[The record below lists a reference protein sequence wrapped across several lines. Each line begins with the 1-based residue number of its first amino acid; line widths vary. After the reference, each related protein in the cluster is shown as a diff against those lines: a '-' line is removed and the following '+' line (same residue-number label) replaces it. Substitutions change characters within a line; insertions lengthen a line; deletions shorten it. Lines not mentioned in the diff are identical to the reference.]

1 MYINE
6 IYTKLSWQREESKPS
21 EDSKEELEDY
31 TDMFKSC
38 GPYDEPNRL
47 LVFGPPGIGKTTFA
61 KRVVFDWLHQAKEIL
76 KKFEL
81 VLLIRLR
88 DVCELQ
94 TMPDILTAAKLL
106 PADGMISVESLYEYI
121 QWNQEKVLLV
131 LDGFDEYFCAEC
143 SPVRNIWEGSLLRN
157 CSVIV
162 TTRSEGADELT
173 ERSHVECQVN
183 GFVSGFQLRKFA
195 RKFLNDEED
204 VAKFERHLEEKGLRK
219 VAEIPLLLVMLCLL
233 WQEQGQKGYL
243 KSRASIYMH
252 FIQMLLDHMTAKE
265 PHAKKF
271 RKVDD
276 YKEDLLKL
284 GKLAFNALNQGSLSM
299 SHSELPDDLTKK
311 LIDVGLFQSLNVS
324 SLKPEKEVFF
334 IHKSVQEFLAAWY
347 VKEELASSR
356 NESPTCLSEVESS
369 EKVLKMTEVIKFVSE
384 MSGEASSIVLEHL
397 ETAAK
402 KERLT
407 ENILGETPSFEDL
420 SEKQRHFL
428 ALCSHSYFCLSV
440 EKRQDLYCLYL
451 SCTGGILLVDS
462 DQLHVIASEH
472 LLKCTQPP
480 NYVFFTGSKHP
491 EQDYHDLIAV
501 LEDVNGRLVSFSG
514 EVEASMFLKKYN
526 SQTVEQFFLKTEDN
540 SFVYLYFA
548 RIYKRY
554 DHIFPIEMLHD
565 VTRSPESTPTKKTS
579 VGDRPNGS
587 NNTALPLTEHIE
599 GSPVPPRH
607 CLSLTSEIRTENLEE
622 QEMKTL
628 IKALR
633 YVIFPRVMTMTVPVG
648 KMYDAPILENLVS
661 RLNFTNRLD
670 TLGFW
675 RCNIT
680 AGPAAAIARSFHKAP
695 NLRELYLSYNPLGDG
710 LNTLM
715 EHLHCVQRLKTLRL
729 GGVKMTKE
737 QVEDLSRAVR
747 RSNITSL
754 GSYYHV
760 SLEMV
765 VIQLRK

>member
-1 MYINE
+1 
-6 IYTKLSWQREESKPS
+6 
-21 EDSKEELEDY
+21 
-31 TDMFKSC
+31 MFKSC
-38 GPYDEPNRL
+38 GPYDEPNRI

-61 KRVVFDWLHQAKEIL
+61 KRVVSDWLHQAKEIL

-81 VLLIRLR
+81 VLFIRLR

-94 TMPDILTAAKLL
+94 TLPDILTAAKLL

-143 SPVRNIWEGSLLRN
+143 SPVRNIWEGSLLRG

-162 TTRSEGADELT
+162 TTRLEGADELT
-173 ERSHVECQVN
+173 ERSHVECQIN
-183 GFVSGFQLRKFA
+183 GFVSGIQLRNCA
-195 RKFLNDEED
+195 RKFLKDEEV
-204 VAKFERHLEEKGLRK
+204 VAKFEKHLEEKGLRK

-233 WQEQGQKGYL
+233 WKEEGHKGHL

-284 GKLAFNALNQGSLSM
+284 GKLAFDALKQGSLSM
-299 SHSELPDDLTKK
+299 CYSELPDDILTKK
-311 LIDVGLFQSLNVS
+311 LIEVGLFQSLNVS

-356 NESPTCLSEVESS
+356 NKSPTCLPEDESS
-369 EKVLKMTEVIKFVSE
+369 EKVLKMTEVIKFVNE
-384 MSGEASSIVLEHL
+384 MSGEASSIVLKHL
-397 ETAAK
+397 ETVAK
-402 KERLT
+402 RERLT
-407 ENILGETPSFEDL
+407 ENILSETPSFEDL

-440 EKRQDLYCLYL
+440 EKRKDLYCLYL
-451 SCTGGILLVDS
+451 SCTGGILLIDS

-472 LLKCTQPP
+472 LLKYSQPP
-480 NYVFFTGSKHP
+480 NYVFFTDSKHP
-491 EQDYHDLIAV
+491 KENYSDLITV
-501 LEDVNGRLVSFSG
+501 LEDVNGTLVSSSG
-514 EVEASMFLKKYN
+514 EVEASMFLRKYN
-526 SQTVEQFFLKTEDN
+526 PQRVEQFFLKKENN
-540 SFVYLYFA
+540 SFIYLYFA
-548 RIYKRY
+548 HISKSY
-554 DHIFPIEMLHD
+554 DHPLPIEMLQD
-565 VTRSPESTPTKKTS
+565 VTRSPEFTEIEKTS
-579 VGDRPNGS
+579 VGDRPNGPD
-587 NNTALPLTEHIE
+587 NTAFLLSEDTER
-599 GSPVPPRH
+599 SPVPLRH
-607 CLSLTSEIRTENLEE
+607 CLSLTSEIHTKYLEE

-628 IKALR
+628 ITALPH
-633 YVIFPRVMTMTVPVG
+633 VIFPRVMTMSVPVG
-648 KMYDAPILENLVS
+648 KLYDALILENLLS

-670 TLGFW
+670 TLEFC

-715 EHLHCVQRLKTLRL
+715 EHLHCVQQLETLRL

-737 QVEDLSRAVR
+737 QVEDLTRAVR
-747 RSNITSL
+747 QSNITSL

-765 VIQLRK
+765 IIQLGK

>member
-1 MYINE
+1 
-6 IYTKLSWQREESKPS
+6 
-21 EDSKEELEDY
+21 
-31 TDMFKSC
+31 MFKSC
-38 GPYDEPNRL
+38 GPYDEPNRI

-61 KRVVFDWLHQAKEIL
+61 KRVVSDWLHQAKEIL

-81 VLLIRLR
+81 VLFIRLR

-94 TMPDILTAAKLL
+94 TLPDILTAAKLL

-143 SPVRNIWEGSLLRN
+143 SPVRNIWEGSLLRG

-162 TTRSEGADELT
+162 TTRLEGADELT
-173 ERSHVECQVN
+173 ERSHVECQIN
-183 GFVSGFQLRKFA
+183 GFVSGIQLRNFA
-195 RKFLNDEED
+195 RKFLKDEEV
-204 VAKFERHLEEKGLRK
+204 VAKFEKHLEEKGLRK

-233 WQEQGQKGYL
+233 WKEEGHKGHL

-284 GKLAFNALNQGSLSM
+284 GKLAFDALKQGSLSM
-299 SHSELPDDLTKK
+299 CYSELPDDILTKK
-311 LIDVGLFQSLNVS
+311 LIEVGLFQSLNVS

-356 NESPTCLSEVESS
+356 NKSPTCLPEDESS
-369 EKVLKMTEVIKFVSE
+369 EKVLKMTEVIKFVNE
-384 MSGEASSIVLEHL
+384 MSGEASSIVLKHL
-397 ETAAK
+397 ETVAK
-402 KERLT
+402 RERLT
-407 ENILGETPSFEDL
+407 ENILSETPSFEDL

-440 EKRQDLYCLYL
+440 EKRKDLYCLYL
-451 SCTGGILLVDS
+451 SCTGGILLIDS

-472 LLKCTQPP
+472 LLKYSQPP
-480 NYVFFTGSKHP
+480 NYVFFTDSKHP
-491 EQDYHDLIAV
+491 KENYSDLITV
-501 LEDVNGRLVSFSG
+501 LEDVNGTLVSSSG
-514 EVEASMFLKKYN
+514 EVEASMFLRKYN
-526 SQTVEQFFLKTEDN
+526 PQRVEQFFLKKENN
-540 SFVYLYFA
+540 SFIYLYFA
-548 RIYKRY
+548 HISKSY
-554 DHIFPIEMLHD
+554 DHPLPIEMLQD
-565 VTRSPESTPTKKTS
+565 VTRSPEFTEIEKTS
-579 VGDRPNGS
+579 VGDRPNGPD
-587 NNTALPLTEHIE
+587 NTAFLLSEDTER
-599 GSPVPPRH
+599 SPVPLRH
-607 CLSLTSEIRTENLEE
+607 CLSLTSEIHTKYLEE

-628 IKALR
+628 ITALPH
-633 YVIFPRVMTMTVPVG
+633 VIFPRVMTMSVPVG
-648 KMYDAPILENLVS
+648 KLYDALILENLLS

-670 TLGFW
+670 TLEFC

-715 EHLHCVQRLKTLRL
+715 EHLHCVQQLETLRL

-737 QVEDLSRAVR
+737 QVEDLTRAVR
-747 RSNITSL
+747 QSNITSL

-765 VIQLRK
+765 IIQLGK

>member
-1 MYINE
+1 
-6 IYTKLSWQREESKPS
+6 
-21 EDSKEELEDY
+21 
-31 TDMFKSC
+31 MFKSC
-38 GPYDEPNRL
+38 GPYDEPNRI

-61 KRVVFDWLHQAKEIL
+61 KRVVSDWLHQAKEIL

-81 VLLIRLR
+81 VLFIRLR

-94 TMPDILTAAKLL
+94 TLPDILTAAKLL

-143 SPVRNIWEGSLLRN
+143 SPVRNIWEGSLLRG

-162 TTRSEGADELT
+162 TTRLEGADELT
-173 ERSHVECQVN
+173 ERSHVECQIN
-183 GFVSGFQLRKFA
+183 GFVSGIQLRNFA
-195 RKFLNDEED
+195 RKFLKDEEV
-204 VAKFERHLEEKGLRK
+204 VAKFEKHLEEKGLRK

-233 WQEQGQKGYL
+233 WKEEGHKGHL

-284 GKLAFNALNQGSLSM
+284 GKLAFDALKQGSLSM
-299 SHSELPDDLTKK
+299 CYSELPDDILTKK
-311 LIDVGLFQSLNVS
+311 LIEVGLFQSLNVS

-356 NESPTCLSEVESS
+356 NKSPTCLPEDESS
-369 EKVLKMTEVIKFVSE
+369 EKVLKMTEVIKFVNE
-384 MSGEASSIVLEHL
+384 MSGEASSIVLKHL
-397 ETAAK
+397 ETVAK
-402 KERLT
+402 RERLT
-407 ENILGETPSFEDL
+407 ENILSETPSFEDL

-440 EKRQDLYCLYL
+440 EKRKDLYCLYL
-451 SCTGGILLVDS
+451 SCTGGILLIDS

-472 LLKCTQPP
+472 LLKYSQPP
-480 NYVFFTGSKHP
+480 NYVFFTDSKHP
-491 EQDYHDLIAV
+491 KENYSDLITV
-501 LEDVNGRLVSFSG
+501 LEDVNGTLVSSSG
-514 EVEASMFLKKYN
+514 EVEASMFLRKYN
-526 SQTVEQFFLKTEDN
+526 PQRVEQFFLKKENN
-540 SFVYLYFA
+540 SFIYLYFA
-548 RIYKRY
+548 HISKSY
-554 DHIFPIEMLHD
+554 DHPLPIEMLQD
-565 VTRSPESTPTKKTS
+565 VTRSPEFTEIEKTS
-579 VGDRPNGS
+579 VGDRPNGPD
-587 NNTALPLTEHIE
+587 NTAFLLSEDTER
-599 GSPVPPRH
+599 SPVPLRH
-607 CLSLTSEIRTENLEE
+607 CLSLTSEIHTKYLEE

-628 IKALR
+628 ITALPH
-633 YVIFPRVMTMTVPVG
+633 VIFPRVMTMSVPVG
-648 KMYDAPILENLVS
+648 KLYDALILENLLS

-670 TLGFW
+670 TLEFC

-715 EHLHCVQRLKTLRL
+715 EHLHCVQQLETLRL
-729 GGVKMTKE
+729 GGVKMTRE
-737 QVEDLSRAVR
+737 QVEDLTRAVR
-747 RSNITSL
+747 QSNITSL

-765 VIQLRK
+765 IIQLGK

>member
-1 MYINE
+1 
-6 IYTKLSWQREESKPS
+6 
-21 EDSKEELEDY
+21 
-31 TDMFKSC
+31 MFKSC
-38 GPYDEPNRL
+38 GPYDEPNRI

-81 VLLIRLR
+81 VLFIRLR

-94 TMPDILTAAKLL
+94 TLPDILTAAKLL
-106 PADGMISVESLYEYI
+106 PGDGMISVESLYEYI

-143 SPVRNIWEGSLLRN
+143 SPVRNIWEGSLLRG

-162 TTRSEGADELT
+162 TTRLEGADELT
-173 ERSHVECQVN
+173 EHSHVECQIN
-183 GFVSGFQLRKFA
+183 GFVSGIQLRNFA
-195 RKFLNDEED
+195 RKFLKDEEV
-204 VAKFERHLEEKGLRK
+204 VAKFEKHLEEKGLRK

-233 WQEQGQKGYL
+233 WKEEGHKGHP

-284 GKLAFNALNQGSLSM
+284 GKLAFDALKQGSLSM
-299 SHSELPDDLTKK
+299 CYSELPDDILTKK
-311 LIDVGLFQSLNVS
+311 LIEVGLFQSLNVS

-356 NESPTCLSEVESS
+356 NKSPTCLPEDESS
-369 EKVLKMTEVIKFVSE
+369 EKVLKMTEVIKFVNE
-384 MSGEASSIVLEHL
+384 MSGEASSIVLKHL
-397 ETAAK
+397 EAVAK
-402 KERLT
+402 RERLT
-407 ENILGETPSFEDL
+407 ENILSETPSFEDL

-440 EKRQDLYCLYL
+440 EKRKDLYCLYL
-451 SCTGGILLVDS
+451 SCTGGILLIDS

-472 LLKCTQPP
+472 LLKYSQPP
-480 NYVFFTGSKHP
+480 NYAFFTDSKHP
-491 EQDYHDLIAV
+491 KENYSDLITV
-501 LEDVNGRLVSFSG
+501 LEDVNGTLVCSSG
-514 EVEASMFLKKYN
+514 EVEASMFLRKYN
-526 SQTVEQFFLKTEDN
+526 PQRVEQFFLKKENN
-540 SFVYLYFA
+540 SFIYLYFA
-548 RIYKRY
+548 HISKSY
-554 DHIFPIEMLHD
+554 DHPLPIEMLQD
-565 VTRSPESTPTKKTS
+565 VTRSPEFTQIEKTS
-579 VGDRPNGS
+579 VGDRPNGPD
-587 NNTALPLTEHIE
+587 NTAFLLSEDIE
-599 GSPVPPRH
+599 RSPVPPRH
-607 CLSLTSEIRTENLEE
+607 CLSLTSEIHTKYLEE

-628 IKALR
+628 ITALPH
-633 YVIFPRVMTMTVPVG
+633 VIFPRVMTMSVPVG
-648 KMYDAPILENLVS
+648 KLYDALILENLLS

-670 TLGFW
+670 TLEFC

-695 NLRELYLSYNPLGDG
+695 SLRELYLSYNPLGDG

-715 EHLHCVQRLKTLRL
+715 EHLHCVQRLETLRL

-737 QVEDLSRAVR
+737 QVEDLTRAVR
-747 RSNITSL
+747 QSNITSL

-765 VIQLRK
+765 IIQLGKWSGQL

>member
-1 MYINE
+1 
-6 IYTKLSWQREESKPS
+6 
-21 EDSKEELEDY
+21 
-31 TDMFKSC
+31 MFKSC
-38 GPYDEPNRL
+38 GPYDEPNRI

-61 KRVVFDWLHQAKEIL
+61 KRVVSDWLHQAKEIL

-81 VLLIRLR
+81 VLFIRLR

-94 TMPDILTAAKLL
+94 TLPDILTAAKLL

-143 SPVRNIWEGSLLRN
+143 SPVRNIWEGSLLRG

-162 TTRSEGADELT
+162 TTRLEGADELT
-173 ERSHVECQVN
+173 ERSHVECQIN
-183 GFVSGFQLRKFA
+183 GFVSGIQLRNCA
-195 RKFLNDEED
+195 RKFLKDEEV
-204 VAKFERHLEEKGLRK
+204 VAKFEKHLEEKGLRK

-233 WQEQGQKGYL
+233 WKEEGHKGHL

-284 GKLAFNALNQGSLSM
+284 GKLAFDALKQGSLSM
-299 SHSELPDDLTKK
+299 CYSELPDDILTKK
-311 LIDVGLFQSLNVS
+311 LIEVGLFQSLNVS

-356 NESPTCLSEVESS
+356 NKSPTCLPEDESS
-369 EKVLKMTEVIKFVSE
+369 EKVLKMTEVIKFVNE
-384 MSGEASSIVLEHL
+384 MSGEASSIVLKHL
-397 ETAAK
+397 ETVAK
-402 KERLT
+402 RERLT
-407 ENILGETPSFEDL
+407 ENILSETPSFEDL

-440 EKRQDLYCLYL
+440 EKRKDLYCLYL
-451 SCTGGILLVDS
+451 SCTGGILLIDS

-472 LLKCTQPP
+472 LLKYSQPP
-480 NYVFFTGSKHP
+480 NYVFFTDSKHP
-491 EQDYHDLIAV
+491 KENYSDLITV
-501 LEDVNGRLVSFSG
+501 LEDVNGTLVSSSG
-514 EVEASMFLKKYN
+514 EVEASVFLRKYN
-526 SQTVEQFFLKTEDN
+526 PQRVEQFFLKKENN
-540 SFVYLYFA
+540 SFIYLYFA
-548 RIYKRY
+548 HISKSY
-554 DHIFPIEMLHD
+554 DHPLPIEMLQD
-565 VTRSPESTPTKKTS
+565 VTRSPEFTEIEKTS
-579 VGDRPNGS
+579 VGDRPNGPD
-587 NNTALPLTEHIE
+587 NTAFLLSEDTER
-599 GSPVPPRH
+599 SPVPLRH
-607 CLSLTSEIRTENLEE
+607 CLSLTSEIHTKYLEE

-628 IKALR
+628 ITALPH
-633 YVIFPRVMTMTVPVG
+633 VIFPRVMTMSVPVG
-648 KMYDAPILENLVS
+648 KLYDALILENLLS

-670 TLGFW
+670 TLEFC

-715 EHLHCVQRLKTLRL
+715 EHLHCVQQLETLRL
-729 GGVKMTKE
+729 GGVKMTRE
-737 QVEDLSRAVR
+737 QVEDLTRAVR
-747 RSNITSL
+747 QSNITSL

-765 VIQLRK
+765 IIQLGK

>member
-1 MYINE
+1 
-6 IYTKLSWQREESKPS
+6 
-21 EDSKEELEDY
+21 
-31 TDMFKSC
+31 MFKSC
-38 GPYDEPNRL
+38 GPYDEPNRI

-61 KRVVFDWLHQAKEIL
+61 KRVVSDWLHQAKEIL

-81 VLLIRLR
+81 VLFIRLR

-94 TMPDILTAAKLL
+94 TLPDILTAAKLL

-143 SPVRNIWEGSLLRN
+143 SPVRNIWEGSLLRG

-162 TTRSEGADELT
+162 TTRLEGADELT
-173 ERSHVECQVN
+173 ERSHVECQIN
-183 GFVSGFQLRKFA
+183 GFVSGIQLRNCA
-195 RKFLNDEED
+195 RKFLKDEEV
-204 VAKFERHLEEKGLRK
+204 VAKFEKHLEEKGLRK

-233 WQEQGQKGYL
+233 WKEEGHKGHL

-284 GKLAFNALNQGSLSM
+284 GKLAFDALKQGSLSM
-299 SHSELPDDLTKK
+299 CYSELPDDILTKK
-311 LIDVGLFQSLNVS
+311 LIEVGLFQSLNVS

-356 NESPTCLSEVESS
+356 NKSPTCLPEDESS
-369 EKVLKMTEVIKFVSE
+369 EKVLKMTEVIKFVNE
-384 MSGEASSIVLEHL
+384 MSGEASSIVLKHL
-397 ETAAK
+397 ETVAK
-402 KERLT
+402 RERLT
-407 ENILGETPSFEDL
+407 ENILSETPSFEDL

-440 EKRQDLYCLYL
+440 EKRKDLYCLYL
-451 SCTGGILLVDS
+451 SCTGGILLIDS

-472 LLKCTQPP
+472 LLKYSQPP
-480 NYVFFTGSKHP
+480 NYVFFTDSKHP
-491 EQDYHDLIAV
+491 KENYSDLITV
-501 LEDVNGRLVSFSG
+501 LEDVNGTLVSSSG
-514 EVEASMFLKKYN
+514 EVEASVFLRKYN
-526 SQTVEQFFLKTEDN
+526 PQRVEQFFLKKENN
-540 SFVYLYFA
+540 SFIYLYFA
-548 RIYKRY
+548 HISKSY
-554 DHIFPIEMLHD
+554 DHPLPIEMLQD
-565 VTRSPESTPTKKTS
+565 VTRSPEFTEIEKTS
-579 VGDRPNGS
+579 VGDRPNGPD
-587 NNTALPLTEHIE
+587 NTAFLLSEDTER
-599 GSPVPPRH
+599 SPVPLRH
-607 CLSLTSEIRTENLEE
+607 CLSLTSEIHTKYLEE

-628 IKALR
+628 ITALPH
-633 YVIFPRVMTMTVPVG
+633 VIFPRVMTMSVPVG
-648 KMYDAPILENLVS
+648 KLYDALILENLLS

-670 TLGFW
+670 TLEFC

-715 EHLHCVQRLKTLRL
+715 EHLHCVQQLETLRL

-737 QVEDLSRAVR
+737 QVEDLTRAVR
-747 RSNITSL
+747 QSNITSL

-765 VIQLRK
+765 IIQLGK

>member
-1 MYINE
+1 
-6 IYTKLSWQREESKPS
+6 
-21 EDSKEELEDY
+21 
-31 TDMFKSC
+31 MFKSC
-38 GPYDEPNRL
+38 GPYDEPNRI

-61 KRVVFDWLHQAKEIL
+61 KRVVSDWLHQAKEIL

-81 VLLIRLR
+81 VLFIRLR

-94 TMPDILTAAKLL
+94 TLPDILTAAKLL

-143 SPVRNIWEGSLLRN
+143 SPVRNIWEGSLLRG

-162 TTRSEGADELT
+162 TTRLEGADELT
-173 ERSHVECQVN
+173 ERSHVECQIN
-183 GFVSGFQLRKFA
+183 GFVSGIQLRNFA
-195 RKFLNDEED
+195 RKFLKDEEV
-204 VAKFERHLEEKGLRK
+204 VAKFEKHLEEKGLRK

-233 WQEQGQKGYL
+233 WKEEGHKGHL

-284 GKLAFNALNQGSLSM
+284 GKLAFDALKQGSLSM
-299 SHSELPDDLTKK
+299 CYSELPDDILTKK
-311 LIDVGLFQSLNVS
+311 LIEVGLFQSLNVS

-356 NESPTCLSEVESS
+356 NKSPTCLPEDESS
-369 EKVLKMTEVIKFVSE
+369 EKVLKMTEVIKFVNE
-384 MSGEASSIVLEHL
+384 MSGEASSIVLKHL
-397 ETAAK
+397 ETVAK
-402 KERLT
+402 RERLT
-407 ENILGETPSFEDL
+407 ENILSETPSFEDL

-440 EKRQDLYCLYL
+440 EKRKDLYCLYL
-451 SCTGGILLVDS
+451 SCTGGILLIDS

-472 LLKCTQPP
+472 LLKYSQPP
-480 NYVFFTGSKHP
+480 NYVFFTDSKHP
-491 EQDYHDLIAV
+491 KENYSDLITV
-501 LEDVNGRLVSFSG
+501 LEDVNGTLVSSSG
-514 EVEASMFLKKYN
+514 EVEASMFLRKYN
-526 SQTVEQFFLKTEDN
+526 PQRVEQFFLKKENN
-540 SFVYLYFA
+540 SFIYLYFA
-548 RIYKRY
+548 HISKSY
-554 DHIFPIEMLHD
+554 DHPLPIEILQD
-565 VTRSPESTPTKKTS
+565 VTRSPEFTEIEKTS
-579 VGDRPNGS
+579 VGDRPNGPD
-587 NNTALPLTEHIE
+587 NTAFLLSEDTER
-599 GSPVPPRH
+599 SPVPLRH
-607 CLSLTSEIRTENLEE
+607 CLSLTSEIHTKYLEE

-628 IKALR
+628 ITALPH
-633 YVIFPRVMTMTVPVG
+633 VIFPRVMTMSVPVG
-648 KMYDAPILENLVS
+648 KLYDALILENLLS

-670 TLGFW
+670 TLEFC

-715 EHLHCVQRLKTLRL
+715 EHLHCVQQLETLRL

-737 QVEDLSRAVR
+737 QVEDLTRAVR
-747 RSNITSL
+747 QSNITSL

-765 VIQLRK
+765 IIQLGK